1 MSTEEKHLGFSALAE
16 QMGLSK
22 SWISHCL
29 AGRRRISE
37 AQAKK
42 LVAFA
47 PNTKR
52 EWWLNLPACRAE
64 IEAAVRQ
71 IRKARLTNAEYTRI
85 ARVRRKHRAAVEIVQ
100 SWEE

>member
-29 AGRRRISE
+29 AGR
-37 AQAKK
+37 
-42 LVAFA
+42 